1 MLAIANKFGG
11 VDLTK
16 VPAFGSNWSLTAAA
30 RRMYHM
36 LQSFTR
42 WLQTLFTPQEVMAGM
57 LAILLGFVAMSFF
70 RVCHHAIATN
80 GWW

>member
-1 MLAIANKFGG
+1 MAIANKFGG

-57 LAILLGFVAMSFF
+57 LAILLGFELHQLANLV
-70 RVCHHAIATN
+70 
-80 GWW
+80 